1 MPTMNTHLRPE
12 EKLSILRGEDRLR
25 RWNSL
30 DDERL
35 CVLCRRKF
43 NGRQVEVRRFA
54 NGKNKLLCPTQG
66 CASEP
71 RQWVYLANPLIP
83 DVVDPDWWIVSGDE
97 SQRLPGLS
105 SPQFQRPKHA

>member
-1 MPTMNTHLRPE
+1 MNAHISPE
-12 EKLSILRGEDRLR
+12 DRLSILRTEDRFR

-43 NGRQVEVRRFA
+43 NGRQVEVGRFA
-54 NGKNKLLCPTQG
+54 NGTAKLRCPTEG

-71 RQWVYLANPLIP
+71 RQWVYLATPLIP
-83 DVVDPDWWIVSGDE
+83 DIADPDWWIVSGNE
-97 SQRLPGLS
+97 SRRLPGLR
-105 SPQFQRPKHA
+105 SPQFQKQKHA